1 MKMYKKGIALSLA
14 VLMAVSTSVP
24 VSAAETP
31 SSKEEVV
38 YIMTGADGTVDNINI
53 VNIFQGGSITD
64 YGDYSSV
71 KMLTTTDKINQ
82 AGDKITFSSSAEKVY
97 YQGTLSGK
105 EIPWNISIRYF
116 LDNQEYSAEEIAGK
130 SGALEIKI
138 AITRNTKCKGS
149 YFDDYALQASFALDT
164 NLCSNIKT
172 DGATAANVGSDKQ
185 LSYTVLPGEGL
196 ETSIYADVK
205 EFEMDA
211 VSINGIKLNLNVEI
225 DDEELTEKVEEL
237 MDAAQKLDDGAGQLY
252 DGTEDLKTGGSSLNT
267 GISSLKSGANKLD
280 SGMAALQSGMKS
292 LQKGLDSL
300 NRQSSSLTK
309 GSAQIKTSLQT
320 IQKNLS
326 AVSVSADQI
335 QELTSASG
343 KIKNGINNLS
353 AGITSLKNNLGY
365 AQYKAAMSD
374 NGLDIDSLK
383 SNNQQAITSCTN
395 QIESLK
401 QTIAALEKQTGK
413 ENQVAEL
420 QGQLSSLENIVQ
432 LLNANNAAIGGTES
446 YLGTI
451 SEGINA
457 LNTGVASLK
466 SEYDKF
472 DAAISQLANSLSS
485 ILTKM
490 SQLTS
495 GINKLVSSYN
505 QFDTGLNKYTKG
517 VAKVVSGYNQMVK
530 AVPSLVSGSKELS
543 KGAGK
548 LSSGSSELYDG
559 IVILFDGA
567 KELND
572 GTSEFNSETSGMDTE
587 IEDKIDEIL
596 SSIEGEDTETKSFV
610 SEKNTNVDNVQFVIK
625 TAAIEKEEIE
635 DEEIEQAESQSLWQK
650 FTQLFGF

>member
-1 MKMYKKGIALSLA
+1 MKMYKKGIALSLTI
-14 VLMAVSTSVP
+14 LMAVSTSIP
-24 VSAAETP
+24 VSAAEQT

-38 YIMTGADGTVDNINI
+38 YIMTGADGAVDNINI

-82 AGDKITFSSSAEKVY
+82 AGDKITFSSSADKVY
-97 YQGTLSGK
+97 YQGTLPGK

-138 AITRNTKCKGS
+138 AITQNTKCKGT
-149 YFDDYALQASFALDT
+149 YFDDYALQASFVLDT

-172 DGATAANVGSDKQ
+172 DGATTANVGSDKQ

-196 ETSIYADVK
+196 ETSICADVK

-211 VSINGIKLNLNVEI
+211 VSINGIQLNLNVDI

-237 MDAAQKLDDGAGQLY
+237 MDAAKKLDDGAEQLY

-267 GISSLKSGANKLD
+267 GISSLKSGASKLD

-326 AVSVSADQI
+326 AVSISADQI
-335 QELTSASG
+335 QELTTASG

-353 AGITSLKNNLGY
+353 AGITSLKSNLGY

-383 SNNQQAITSCTN
+383 SNNQSAITNCTN
-395 QIESLK
+395 QIKSLK
-401 QTIAALEKQTGK
+401 QTIAALEKQTGY

-420 QGQLSSLENIVQ
+420 KGQLSNLENIVQ

-446 YLGTI
+446 YLGTV
-451 SEGINA
+451 SGGVDA
-457 LNTGVASLK
+457 LHTGVASLK

-472 DAAISQLANSLSS
+472 DDAISQLANSLSS

-490 SQLTS
+490 SELTS

-572 GTSEFNSETSGMDTE
+572 GTSELNSETSGMDTE
-587 IEDKIDEIL
+587 IQDKIDEIL
-596 SSIEGEDTETKSFV
+596 SSIEGEDTEIKSFV

-635 DEEIEQAESQSLWQK
+635 EEETEQAESQSLWQK

>member
-14 VLMAVSTSVP
+14 VIMAVSTSVP

-38 YIMTGADGTVDNINI
+38 YIMTGADGTVDNVNI

-138 AITRNTKCKGS
+138 AITRNTKCKGT
-149 YFDDYALQASFALDT
+149 YFDDYALQASFVLDT
-164 NLCSNIKT
+164 NLCCNIKS
-172 DGATAANVGSDKQ
+172 DGATAASVGSDKQ

-237 MDAAQKLDDGAGQLY
+237 MDTAQKLDDGAGQLY

-280 SGMAALQSGMKS
+280 SGMASLQSGMKS

-413 ENQVAEL
+413 ENQIAEL

-451 SEGINA
+451 SEGVNA

-543 KGAGK
+543 KGAGR

-635 DEEIEQAESQSLWQK
+635 DEETEQTESQSLWQK

>member
-1 MKMYKKGIALSLA
+1 MKMYKKGIALSLTI
-14 VLMAVSTSVP
+14 LMAVSTSVP
-24 VSAAETP
+24 VSAAEQT

-149 YFDDYALQASFALDT
+149 YFDDYALQASFVLDT
-164 NLCSNIKT
+164 NLCSNIKS

-280 SGMAALQSGMKS
+280 SGMASLQSGMKS

-343 KIKNGINNLS
+343 KIKNGIYNLS

-451 SEGINA
+451 SEGVNA

-543 KGAGK
+543 KGAGR

-635 DEEIEQAESQSLWQK
+635 DEETEQAESQSLWQK

>member
-1 MKMYKKGIALSLA
+1 MKMYKKGIAFFLA

-38 YIMTGADGTVDNINI
+38 YIMTGADGTVDNLNI

-82 AGDKITFSSSAEKVY
+82 TGDKITFSSSAEKVY

-105 EIPWNISIRYF
+105 ESPWNISIRYF

-149 YFDDYALQASFALDT
+149 YFEDYALQASFALDT

-237 MDAAQKLDDGAGQLY
+237 MDAAQKLDDGAGKLY

-309 GSAQIKTSLQT
+309 GSEQIKTSLQT

-432 LLNANNAAIGGTES
+432 LLNANNAAIDGTES

-451 SEGINA
+451 SEGVNA

-635 DEEIEQAESQSLWQK
+635 DEETEQAESQSLWQK

>member
-149 YFDDYALQASFALDT
+149 YFDDYALQASFVLDT

-280 SGMAALQSGMKS
+280 SGMASLQSGMKS

-451 SEGINA
+451 SEGVNA

-635 DEEIEQAESQSLWQK
+635 DEETEQAESQSLWQK

>member
-105 EIPWNISIRYF
+105 EIPWNISIWYF

-237 MDAAQKLDDGAGQLY
+237 MDAAQKLDDGAG
-252 DGTEDLKTGGSSLNT
+252 
-267 GISSLKSGANKLD
+267 
-280 SGMAALQSGMKS
+280 
-292 LQKGLDSL
+292 
-300 NRQSSSLTK
+300 
-309 GSAQIKTSLQT
+309 
-320 IQKNLS
+320 
-326 AVSVSADQI
+326 
-335 QELTSASG
+335 
-343 KIKNGINNLS
+343 
-353 AGITSLKNNLGY
+353 
-365 AQYKAAMSD
+365 
-374 NGLDIDSLK
+374 
-383 SNNQQAITSCTN
+383 
-395 QIESLK
+395 
-401 QTIAALEKQTGK
+401 
-413 ENQVAEL
+413 
-420 QGQLSSLENIVQ
+420 
-432 LLNANNAAIGGTES
+432 
-446 YLGTI
+446 
-451 SEGINA
+451 
-457 LNTGVASLK
+457 
-466 SEYDKF
+466 
-472 DAAISQLANSLSS
+472 
-485 ILTKM
+485 
-490 SQLTS
+490 
-495 GINKLVSSYN
+495 
-505 QFDTGLNKYTKG
+505 
-517 VAKVVSGYNQMVK
+517 
-530 AVPSLVSGSKELS
+530 
-543 KGAGK
+543 
-548 LSSGSSELYDG
+548 
-559 IVILFDGA
+559 
-567 KELND
+567 
-572 GTSEFNSETSGMDTE
+572 
-587 IEDKIDEIL
+587 
-596 SSIEGEDTETKSFV
+596 
-610 SEKNTNVDNVQFVIK
+610 
-625 TAAIEKEEIE
+625 
-635 DEEIEQAESQSLWQK
+635 
-650 FTQLFGF
+650 

>member
-451 SEGINA
+451 SEGVNA

-635 DEEIEQAESQSLWQK
+635 DEETEQAESQSLWQK